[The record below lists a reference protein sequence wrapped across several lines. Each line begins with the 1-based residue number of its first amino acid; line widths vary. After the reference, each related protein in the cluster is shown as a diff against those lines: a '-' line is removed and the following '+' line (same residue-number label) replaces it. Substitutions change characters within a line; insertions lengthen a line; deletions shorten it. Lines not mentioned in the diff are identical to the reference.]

1 MFLGPGG
8 WTLVYFYYFLVNRD
22 RIIVTIPC
30 VAAGLRC
37 GLWPADSLARGS
49 LVLWDFNSANA
60 CRQQCRNA
68 CNKWNDGPRPQ
79 RLASRVAIL
88 ACVRHSPS

>member
-22 RIIVTIPC
+22 RIIVTTVPC

-37 GLWPADSLARGS
+37 GLWPADSLG
-49 LVLWDFNSANA
+49 
-60 CRQQCRNA
+60 
-68 CNKWNDGPRPQ
+68 
-79 RLASRVAIL
+79 VA
-88 ACVRHSPS
+88 